1 MIWEGCFMK
10 GLSRFGATRYK
21 LTQIHKIL
29 VLLLMVFIALQLSR
43 KSIIW
48 CFCTIIYNSRTN
60 YAFKN
65 ISGRILGQKSEEKK
79 TLKKMTLWNWWL
91 SVSKAVTYKV
101 HHAHLSRLPHT
112 LGVPA
117 LQRTRPSEDTESAVH
132 LLSSNG
138 AWSPSPEQT
147 EKPGI
152 SHPPKIKISPHI
164 YRLEGHS
171 ETWPWAIRAQGAPR
185 EGRCF
190 VIAVIMRGSNK
201 ASGFSCCF
209 AEIKVKSAFAA
220 WGL

>member
-1 MIWEGCFMK
+1 M
-10 GLSRFGATRYK
+10 
-21 LTQIHKIL
+21 
-29 VLLLMVFIALQLSR
+29 
-43 KSIIW
+43 
-48 CFCTIIYNSRTN
+48 
-60 YAFKN
+60 
-65 ISGRILGQKSEEKK
+65 
-79 TLKKMTLWNWWL
+79 
-91 SVSKAVTYKV
+91 

-201 ASGFSCCF
+201 ASGFSNQSEICFCCLRF
-209 AEIKVKSAFAA
+209 VNIGLSAGFSECFGLEVIYLELKAKSSVCPCFSLKTNNLTLNISSTPG
-220 WGL
+220 WVIDHGFFLFISSINKQIF